1 MKSIPYMLLSTVT
14 TVPPSLS
21 IFPRQVMFTVPQSWV
36 LVPKE
41 YNIYRQLV
49 ILIDTFKLYVN
60 NTQSENF
67 DTEILDF
74 TLYVC

>member
-1 MKSIPYMLLSTVT
+1 
-14 TVPPSLS
+14 
-21 IFPRQVMFTVPQSWV
+21 MFTVPQSRI
-36 LVPKE
+36 LDPNE

-49 ILIDTFKLYVN
+49 ILIDNFKLYVN
-60 NTQSENF
+60 NAQGENF

>member
-1 MKSIPYMLLSTVT
+1 MKSIPYMLLSTTT

-21 IFPRQVMFTVPQSWV
+21 ISPRQVMFTVPQSRV

-60 NTQSENF
+60 NAQGENF
-67 DTEILDF
+67 DTEILGF
-74 TLYVC
+74 TLYVF

>member
-1 MKSIPYMLLSTVT
+1 MLLSTTT

-21 IFPRQVMFTVPQSWV
+21 ISPRQVMFTVPQSRI
-36 LVPKE
+36 LVPNE

-49 ILIDTFKLYVN
+49 ILIDNFKLYVN
-60 NTQSENF
+60 NAQGENF
-67 DTEILDF
+67 DTEILGF